1 MTTPLVSVLL
11 PVYNA
16 QDYLKQSIDSIL
28 GQTLTDF
35 ELIIINDGSTDGSKA
50 IIDSYSDP
58 RIIVIDQ
65 ANAGLPVSLNR
76 AIARAKGKYLARQDA
91 DDVSEPTRFEKQVA
105 FLEEHPD
112 YGLLGTWAQIL
123 ELDTIVDRQLKH
135 PIENGELQIKLLFYN
150 CFVHSSVMIR
160 KDVLNHCGLYP
171 EDTEKFP
178 PEDYDLWLRI
188 AQTSKIANL
197 PSALLQY
204 REVPGSISRKK
215 LELMQSRARKMSI
228 HNLLAMFGEQVESNK
243 ISLLVDAMC
252 AVTTPISNKNYQELS
267 DLLIQISKHQL
278 AQWPDDRMGIEKGLR
293 DCQSYLKLAYD
304 KSRIRAIDQYLPFD
318 LIALLKRFRR

>member
-1 MTTPLVSVLL
+1 
-11 PVYNA
+11 
-16 QDYLKQSIDSIL
+16 
-28 GQTLTDF
+28 
-35 ELIIINDGSTDGSKA
+35 
-50 IIDSYSDP
+50 
-58 RIIVIDQ
+58 
-65 ANAGLPVSLNR
+65 
-76 AIARAKGKYLARQDA
+76 
-91 DDVSEPTRFEKQVA
+91 
-105 FLEEHPD
+105 
-112 YGLLGTWAQIL
+112 
-123 ELDTIVDRQLKH
+123 
-135 PIENGELQIKLLFYN
+135 
-150 CFVHSSVMIR
+150 MIR

-228 HNLLAMFGEQVESNK
+228 HNLLAMLGEQVESNK

>member
-35 ELIIINDGSTDGSKA
+35 ELIIVNDGSTDGSKA

-65 ANAGLPVSLNR
+65 SNAGLPVSLNR

-105 FLEEHPD
+105 FLEARPD

-123 ELDTIVDRQLKH
+123 EQDCIVDRHLKH

-150 CFVHSSVMIR
+150 CFAHSSVMIR
-160 KDVLNHCGLYP
+160 KNVLDICGLYP
-171 EDTEKFP
+171 EDPEKFP

-188 AQTSKIANL
+188 AQASKVANL

-204 REVPGSISRKK
+204 REVPGSISRQK
-215 LELMQSRARKMSI
+215 LELMQARARKMSI
-228 HNLLAMFGEQVESNK
+228 HTLVAMFGERVEPNK
-243 ISLLVDAMC
+243 IKLLVEAMC
-252 AVTTPISNKNYQELS
+252 AVATPISNQHYHELS
-267 DLLIQISKHQL
+267 DILIQLSKLQL
-278 AQWPDDRMGIEKGLR
+278 AQWPDDKMGIEKGLH

-318 LIALLKRFRR
+318 LIALLKRLRR